1 MPEPDTL
8 PDPVPARATDRLCD
22 GGGGLLVKVAVTDWS
37 KLIVT
42 VHVPVPLHP
51 PPDQPAKLE
60 PELGEALNVTIVP
73 AG

>member
-1 MPEPDTL
+1 
-8 PDPVPARATDRLCD
+8 
-22 GGGGLLVKVAVTDWS
+22 LLVKVAVTDWS